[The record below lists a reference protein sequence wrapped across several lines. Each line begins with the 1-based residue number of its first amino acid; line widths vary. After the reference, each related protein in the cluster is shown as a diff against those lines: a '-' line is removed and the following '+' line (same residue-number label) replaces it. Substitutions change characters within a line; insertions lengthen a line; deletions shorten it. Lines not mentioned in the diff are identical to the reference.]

1 MSVWQEGG
9 HVARAGEAAAVLTSC
24 QWTAGL
30 LRFAEMPQQISS
42 HSLRDLE
49 DTKQTKSYE
58 HTMHTTTCVSFGDQ
72 KLSKVV
78 VVER

>member
-30 LRFAEMPQQISS
+30 LRFAEMPQQISN

-49 DTKQTKSYE
+49 DTKQTKYYE
-58 HTMHTTTCVSFGDQ
+58 HTMHTTTCVSF
-72 KLSKVV
+72 
-78 VVER
+78 ERRRKIFLPFSG